1 MTSSSTFRFRHVL
14 MDWDG
19 TTSLIRAGWAEIMT
33 EMYLDQLPHLPD
45 ETPATRHKFSWDE
58 IMALNG
64 RPSIHQFAR
73 LVELV
78 SARGGTPLE
87 ALAYHHD
94 FQGRLGEKRTSRL
107 DGLRAGTIP
116 ADSLLI
122 PGVRAFFDQL
132 RAMRVPITLATGTQL
147 DQAREEVDLL
157 GLAEVFEGRI
167 FGPEDSRDHAFSKRT
182 VIDRLVRDHGIA
194 GAQLLAFGDG
204 PVEISETA
212 AVGGYAV
219 AVASD
224 EANPGRLDEWKRD
237 LLLAAGAHTV
247 IADYTT
253 APQFLARLC
262 E

>member
-1 MTSSSTFRFRHVL
+1 MTSSNFRFRHVL

-19 TTSLIRAGWAEIMT
+19 TTSLVRAGWAEIMT
-33 EMYLDQLPHLPD
+33 EMYLDQLPHLPN
-45 ETPATRHKFSWDE
+45 ETPGTRHKFSWDE

-73 LVELV
+73 LVELI
-78 SARGGTPLE
+78 SARGGAPLE

-94 FQGRLGEKRTSRL
+94 FQNRLGEKRASRL
-107 DGLRAGTIP
+107 AGLRAGTIP

-132 RAMRVPITLATGTQL
+132 RALRAPVTLATGTQL
-147 DQAREEVDLL
+147 DQALEEVDLL
-157 GLAEVFEGRI
+157 GLTHVFEGRI
-167 FGPEDSRDHAFSKRT
+167 FGPKDTHDSAFSKRT
-182 VIDRLVRDHGIA
+182 VIQNLIRDHALTGS
-194 GAQLLAFGDG
+194 QLLAFGDG

-212 AVGGYAV
+212 AIGGYAV

-224 EANPGRLDEWKRD
+224 EAHPGRLDEWKRD

-247 IADYTT
+247 IPDYTT
-253 APQFLARLC
+253 ASTLLTRLSA
-262 E
+262 